1 MAMESFEYRELI
13 AVSEEARKRLGV
25 GQIVFITE
33 CKIEVLLT
41 IIADQQDLLLG
52 FIQGPTLL
60 LFNRGEA
67 DLPL

>member
-41 IIADQQDLLLG
+41 IIAD
-52 FIQGPTLL
+52 
-60 LFNRGEA
+60 
-67 DLPL
+67 